1 MSAIRLDVHP
11 FLSPAVY
18 ARRPAARLPFP
29 LDQPGCRLFA
39 RARHGLWR
47 ALKDLG
53 VGPGDEVLAPAYHH
67 GSEIEALRRAG
78 LGARFYEATETLE
91 PDEAE
96 LDALLTA
103 RVRALHLIHYLGFPQ
118 DAPRWRAWCD
128 ARGLLLVEDAA
139 QSWLSSID
147 GRPVGAF
154 GDVAFFSLYKTVGLA
169 DGAAVIS
176 RGPPPPD
183 NGVRGIGARELG
195 RHHRAWLAQ
204 YVPRAAGLRLARGA
218 AKAYDP
224 DEDFELGD
232 PRAPCARTTPALLRR
247 AAPRDALGRR
257 RANYQLLLQALGDRV
272 PAPFGALPA
281 GACPLYLPIQVDDKP
296 GVIARMA
303 EHGVRGLD
311 LWLVPHPA
319 LPVDDFPGAARRR
332 ATTVGLA
339 VHQDLE
345 PAQLERIAAAAS
357 ASMRPPSSIS
367 RRRARR
373 HFHWK

>member
-1 MSAIRLDVHP
+1 MIGVSLDVHP
-11 FLSPAVY
+11 HLSPAVY
-18 ARRPAARLPFP
+18 VRRPAARLPFP

-47 ALKDLG
+47 TLKALG
-53 VGPGDEVLAPAYHH
+53 IGPGDEVLAPAYHH

-96 LDALLTA
+96 LDALLGP

-128 ARGLLLVEDAA
+128 ERGLLLIEDAA

-147 GRPVGAF
+147 GTPVGAF

-183 NGVRGIGARELG
+183 NGMRGIGARELG

-204 YVPRAAGLRLARGA
+204 YVPWAAGLRLARGA
-218 AKAYDP
+218 PKEYDP
-224 DEDFELGD
+224 EEDFDLGD
-232 PRAPCARTTPALLRR
+232 PHAPCARTTPALLKR
-247 AAPRDALGRR
+247 AAVRVALERR
-257 RANYQLLLQALGDRV
+257 RANYQVLLQALHDRV
-272 PAPFGALPA
+272 PAPFRELPA
-281 GACPLYLPIQVDDKP
+281 GACPLYLPVHVDDKA
-296 GVIARMA
+296 GVIERLAG
-303 EHGVRGLD
+303 HGVRGLD
-311 LWLVPHPA
+311 LWLVPHPM
-319 LPVDDFPGAARRR
+319 LPVDAFPEAARRR

-339 VHQDLE
+339 VHQGLK
-345 PAQLERIAAAAS
+345 PPQLERIVAAAS

-367 RRRARR
+367 RRRAWR

>member
-1 MSAIRLDVHP
+1 MTAIGVDVHP
-11 FLSPAVY
+11 HLSPAAY
-18 ARRPAARLPFP
+18 LRRPAARLPFP

-47 ALKDLG
+47 ALRDLG
-53 VGPGDEVLAPAYHH
+53 AGPGDEVLAPAYHH

-78 LGARFYEATETLE
+78 LRPRFYEATETLA

-96 LDALLTA
+96 LEALLGP
-103 RVRALHLIHYLGFPQ
+103 RVRALHLVHYLGFPQ

-128 ARGLLLVEDAA
+128 ERRLLLIEDAA

-147 GRPVGAF
+147 GTPLGAW

-169 DGAAVIS
+169 DGAAVIV
-176 RGPPPPD
+176 RGPPPAD
-183 NGVRGIGARELG
+183 NGVRGIGARELA

-204 YVPRAAGLRLARGA
+204 YVPRAAGVRLARGP

-224 DEDFELGD
+224 GADFDLGD
-232 PRAPCARTTPALLRR
+232 PDTPCARTTRPLLRR
-247 AAPRDALGRR
+247 AAPRRALERR
-257 RANYQLLLQALGDRV
+257 RANYAALLRVLGDRV
-272 PAPFGALPA
+272 PPPFGELPA
-281 GACPLYLPIQVDDKP
+281 GACPLYLPIEVGDKP
-296 GVIARMA
+296 GAIARMA
-303 EHGVRGLD
+303 EQGIRGLD

-339 VHQDLE
+339 VHQGVE
-345 PAQLERIAAAAS
+345 PPQLERIAAAAS

-367 RRRARR
+367 RRRERR

>member
-11 FLSPAVY
+11 HLSPAVY
-18 ARRPAARLPFP
+18 VRRPAARLPFP

-39 RARHGLWR
+39 RARHGLWSS
-47 ALKDLG
+47 LKDLG
-53 VGPGDEVLAPAYHH
+53 VAPGDEVLAPAYHH

-78 LGARFYEATETLE
+78 MAARFYEATETLE

-96 LDALLTA
+96 LERLLGP

-128 ARGLLLVEDAA
+128 ERGLLLIEDAA

-147 GRPVGAF
+147 GKPVGAF

-183 NGVRGIGARELG
+183 NGRAGIGWRELG

-204 YVPRAAGLRLARGA
+204 YIPWAATLRLARGA
-218 AKAYDP
+218 PREYDP
-224 DEDFELGD
+224 NEDFDLGD
-232 PRAPCARTTPALLRR
+232 PRAACARTTPALLKRAGAR
-247 AAPRDALGRR
+247 AALERR
-257 RANYQLLLQALGDRV
+257 RANYQVLLQAFGDHV
-272 PAPFGALPA
+272 PPPFHELPTGAS
-281 GACPLYLPIQVDDKP
+281 PLYLPIQADDKA
-296 GVIARMA
+296 GVIARLA
-303 EHGVRGLD
+303 QHGVRGLD
-311 LWLVPHPA
+311 LWLIPHPT
-319 LPVDDFPGAARRR
+319 LPVEDFPQAARRR
-332 ATTVGLA
+332 TTTVGLA
-339 VHQDLE
+339 VHQGLK
-345 PAQLERIAAAAS
+345 PSQLERIVAAAS

-367 RRRARR
+367 RRRAPR